1 MIYLDFA
8 KTKGIYQAIFD
19 LPNVKLNIVNDVIP
33 VDYLD
38 NSFMFHNGRKCVVDN
53 LKDVT
58 DAAKIIITENYT
70 KWQNYINGVLQA
82 DSLSAG
88 TITTQKTTGQNTA
101 KNQISAYDSNDLV
114 NDGQTTQDN
123 TITSETKVT
132 NLDDLNKLINLY
144 QSKQVY
150 DIINSDIR
158 NVLFQNIY

>member
-8 KTKGIYQAIFD
+8 KNKGIYQAIFD

-33 VDYLD
+33 IDYLD
-38 NSFMFHNGRKCVVDN
+38 NSFMFHNGHKCVVDN